1 MLLYIYFTVDICLIV
16 NNASLAK
23 RFSSTCAN
31 YVRSLALNELY
42 VLGAVPLR
50 CKRLYQSKAWSR
62 SKAQANAQ
70 AYFSSDPS

>member
-1 MLLYIYFTVDICLIV
+1 MVEVCLIV

-23 RFSSTCAN
+23 QFSSTCAN

-50 CKRLYQSKAWSR
+50 CKRLYHSKAWSR